1 MYDTCNWYI
10 LILIPQRVFLLFLF
24 DGEQTVSS
32 SLSVY
37 GDTCAVVLDVFVS
50 IVLSWF
56 ITCNLGIVRSSGE
69 FRLLL
74 FVVSLFVKFLAVFL
88 CLLFGFFLFVFRL
101 VFLSR
106 FHGEF
111 LGLDFFLG
119 HFYLAVEAE
128 AVSVAQ
134 EDMLVVISV
143 PVLLQYGRN
152 FIAGEVIGILFRML
166 DIVIIGDTAVFCN
179 LLVVGTEE

>member
-1 MYDTCNWYI
+1 MYDTCNRYI

-50 IVLSWF
+50 IVFSRF
-56 ITCNLGIVRSSGE
+56 ITSNLGIVRSSGE

-88 CLLFGFFLFVFRL
+88 CLLFGFFLFVFRF
-101 VFLSR
+101 VFLSL
-106 FHGEF
+106 FHG
-111 LGLDFFLG
+111 
-119 HFYLAVEAE
+119 
-128 AVSVAQ
+128 
-134 EDMLVVISV
+134 
-143 PVLLQYGRN
+143 
-152 FIAGEVIGILFRML
+152 
-166 DIVIIGDTAVFCN
+166 
-179 LLVVGTEE
+179 